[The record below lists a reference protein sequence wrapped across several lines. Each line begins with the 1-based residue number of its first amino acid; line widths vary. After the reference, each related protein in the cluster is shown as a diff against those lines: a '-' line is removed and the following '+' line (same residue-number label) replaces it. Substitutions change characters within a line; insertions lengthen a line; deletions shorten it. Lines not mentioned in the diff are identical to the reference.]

1 MKKKVLIV
9 FAVLIL
15 SLVCFP
21 NLANAKKTDRQI
33 IRRYVTTHY
42 GRDWKIKYVSWTNP
56 IILHRTKYLKK
67 KVIIVDV
74 ARSKSTGMKD
84 PRNGHY
90 YGKILGSKYWCW
102 YNKKVKKGKIVSQY
116 SIYSPYTNE
125 CDDVV
130 AVIDN
135 GIIR

>member
-1 MKKKVLIV
+1 MKKKVLLV
-9 FAVLIL
+9 LAVLVL
-15 SLVCFP
+15 VMVCFP
-21 NLANAKKTDRQI
+21 KVTTAKNIDRQKV
-33 IRRYVTTHY
+33 RHYVNTHY
-42 GRDWKIKYVSWTNP
+42 GKKWKIKYVHWTSS
-56 IILHRTKYLKK
+56 ILDHRTDYAKK

-74 ARSKSTGMKD
+74 AKSKSMGKKD
-84 PRNGHY
+84 PRNNHY

-102 YNKKVKKGKIVSQY
+102 YNKKVKKGKMVTQY
-116 SIYSPYTNE
+116 GIYNPYSNE